1 MESTKKYSKPEE
13 PNKRP
18 VIVSVSSMA
27 STSSQTGSQQKYVCP
42 LPAQTCPDQ
51 REKDRVAL
59 INHLTQGHYGERI
72 NSLIATLQAK
82 FG

>member
-1 MESTKKYSKPEE
+1 M
-13 PNKRP
+13 
-18 VIVSVSSMA
+18 IVSVSSMA
-27 STSSQTGSQQKYVCP
+27 PTSSQTVQKYVCP

-59 INHLTQGHYGERI
+59 INHLTQGHYSERI

>member
-1 MESTKKYSKPEE
+1 MESTKKHSKPEE

-27 STSSQTGSQQKYVCP
+27 PSSSSQTVQKYVCP

-59 INHLTQGHYGERI
+59 INHLTQGHYSERI